1 MGFLRKFQGYND
13 KVTLS
18 FSQSFNGEAMEVGN
32 LKFKVI
38 EGSISK
44 VTGLSPMGDLFFKVC
59 HFDVTE
65 CTKFLKP
72 TYRH

>member
-1 MGFLRKFQGYND
+1 MGFLKKFQGYND
-13 KVTLS
+13 TVTLS

-38 EGSISK
+38 EGSIHR
-44 VTGLSPMGDLFFKVC
+44 VTGLSPTGDLFFKGG

-65 CTKFLKP
+65 CTKFLKLAYQ
-72 TYRH
+72 T